1 MEINNSLIKSK
12 CVDSVSATEKY
23 KKITATFYLT
33 ILTFF
38 TESWYKLTIASYKVR
53 ITIHEVR
60 IARYKLAQ
68 KDWCSQNCE
77 FISHN
82 SDKKVI
88 ARKQVI
94 IARYK
99 LVIVRE
105 KSRVYITQ
113 LWGGK
118 FSELW
123 DKKSQWTFLFFNQW
137 RKRASILLPNARI
150 KYNIT
155 HQT

>member
-23 KKITATFYLT
+23 KKITAAFYLT

-68 KDWCSQNCE
+68 KDWY
-77 FISHN
+77 
-82 SDKKVI
+82 VL
-88 ARKQVI
+88 R

-123 DKKSQWTFLFFNQW
+123 EIF
-137 RKRASILLPNARI
+137 
-150 KYNIT
+150 
-155 HQT
+155 